1 MMLVIAVCGVAMVIC
16 LLTIKL
22 ASLCSL
28 GNNKKRGFNLLADCK
43 AESSQ
48 TKVWILET
56 RLGSDVYKIL
66 LLCPWDGFFF
76 SPSSATAISLQ
87 KNKHFMHHRVIITS
101 WEERNLVRGSMNY
114 AKI

>member
-76 SPSSATAISLQ
+76 PLISYSNQSS
-87 KNKHFMHHRVIITS
+87 K
-101 WEERNLVRGSMNY
+101 E
-114 AKI
+114 